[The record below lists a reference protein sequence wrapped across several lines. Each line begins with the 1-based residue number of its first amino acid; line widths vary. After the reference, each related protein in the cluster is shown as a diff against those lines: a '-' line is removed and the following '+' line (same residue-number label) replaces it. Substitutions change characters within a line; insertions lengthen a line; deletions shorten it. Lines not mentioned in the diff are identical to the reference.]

1 MQSPP
6 KLISFLKP
14 YRRWAVLAPLMMA
27 LEVAMDLM
35 QPRLLQ
41 NIIDR
46 GVLRHDLPLVLH
58 TGAWMVGLAMVGTLG
73 GVLCGLFAVRAGQG
87 FGADLRRALFAKI
100 EAFAFGDLD
109 TLDTGAL
116 ITRLTNDVTQV
127 QMLVMMFLRIMVRAP
142 LILIGSLIM
151 AILTSPQLSLL
162 FLVLIPIVM
171 IAIVLIIRR
180 TYPMFMQLQKRL
192 DALNIVFQENLSGVR
207 VVKAFARALHE
218 IRRFGV
224 ANDRLMDQNIT
235 VVRTSALTMPI
246 MMLTLNAGVVATLW
260 LGGVRVAAGTLQIGQ
275 VVAFINYL
283 TQTLMSLLFV
293 SMLVM
298 MVSRAQASATRVREI
313 LERNPELRVPPD
325 GPPPVA
331 PRGRVVFENVTFRY
345 EGDDQDPV
353 LKNISF
359 TAEPGETIAI
369 LGATGAGKSSLV
381 SLIPRFYDV
390 SAGRVTID
398 GADVRLLSGT
408 AMRRLVSIALQESRL
423 FSGTIRDN
431 IRYGRPDAT
440 EEEVVAVAEAAQA
453 HEFITRQK
461 DGYDSIVGQG
471 GVNLSGGQK
480 QRIAIARAL
489 LMEPAVLI
497 LDDSTSAVDVQTE
510 ARIQAALA
518 ERNPGQTR
526 LIVAQRIS
534 AARIADKILVLD
546 EGALVGE
553 GSHNALMESNPIY
566 REIYES
572 QQENGVF
579 ADGSE

>member
-1 MQSPP
+1 
-6 KLISFLKP
+6 
-14 YRRWAVLAPLMMA
+14 MMA

-41 NIIDR
+41 QIIDK
-46 GVLRHDLPLVLH
+46 GVVRHDLPLVLH
-58 TGAWMVGLAMVGTLG
+58 TGAWMVGLALIGTLG
-73 GVLCGLFAVRAGQG
+73 GILCGLFAVQAAQG
-87 FGADLRRALFAKI
+87 FGTDLRRTLFEKI
-100 EAFAFGDLD
+100 ESLSFGDLD

-116 ITRLTNDVTQV
+116 ITRLTNDVSQV
-127 QMLVMMFLRIMVRAP
+127 QMLVMMFLRMMVRAP
-142 LILIGSLIM
+142 LIMIGSLIM
-151 AILTSPQLSLL
+151 AVLTSPHLSLL
-162 FLVLIPIVM
+162 FLVLIPVVVL
-171 IAIVLIIRR
+171 AIVLIIRR
-180 TYPMFMQLQKRL
+180 TYPMFMRVQKRL
-192 DALNIVFQENLSGVR
+192 DALNTVFQENLSGVR
-207 VVKAFARALHE
+207 VVKAFARSAYE
-218 IRRFGV
+218 IGRFGT
-224 ANDRLMDQNIT
+224 ANDSLMDQNIA
-235 VVRTSALTMPI
+235 VVRASALTMPI

-260 LGGVRVAAGTLQIGQ
+260 LGGQRLSAGSMHIGQ

-293 SMLVM
+293 SMLVIM
-298 MVSRAQASATRVREI
+298 ISRAQASATRVREV
-313 LERNPELRVPPD
+313 LDRQPELTMPPDSPVPP
-325 GPPPVA
+325 A
-331 PRGRVVFENVTFRY
+331 PHGKVTFENVTFRY
-345 EGDDQDPV
+345 EGDDQAPV
-353 LKNISF
+353 LKGITF

-390 SAGRVTID
+390 SEGRVTID
-398 GADVRLLSGT
+398 GADVRQLSGT
-408 AMRRLVSIALQESRL
+408 AMRRLVAVALQESRL

-440 EEEVVAVAEAAQA
+440 DEEVVAVAQIAQA
-453 HEFITRQK
+453 HDFITQQAE
-461 DGYDSIVGQG
+461 GYDSILGQR

-489 LMEPAVLI
+489 LMAPAVLI

-510 ARIQAALA
+510 AHIQAGLA
-518 ERNPGQTR
+518 SSYPGQTR

-534 AARIADKILVLD
+534 AARNADKILVLD
-546 EGALVGE
+546 AGALVGE
-553 GSHNALMESNPIY
+553 GSHDALMASNPIY